1 MRAARL
7 FRLPSMNFRPWIA
20 CLLLSLPATH
30 VVADDKP
37 LFWEGEKLTVL
48 KVNGQ
53 AREQDLRR
61 YSQGTWS
68 GAAHLWWTGAKPGDS
83 LELALP
89 VAKEGV
95 YRLGA
100 GFTKAIDY
108 GMFDFAL
115 DGQALEG
122 PLDFYNNGVVHTGT
136 LSLGKALA
144 LAPGEH
150 LLRITVKGANPA
162 AKRGYML
169 GLDYILL
176 APGAEAD
183 VVTVAK
189 QFITSPSKSP
199 VSAPKRDISYNN
211 TEVVALSAAE
221 EQKRFQLAEGF
232 EMELVASE
240 ETGLPKPVMATFDDA
255 GRLWSV
261 TATMYPADKDEAIW
275 QQPGKDRIVVFDTP
289 TQRTPQKPRV
299 FADGLVLPMSV
310 LPRGRGAFV
319 AQGPEIFFIDDK
331 DGDGRADERRVL
343 LRGFG
348 TQDTHT
354 MPHQLTW
361 LPGGRVG
368 FSQGLLNSGRIT
380 DAAGRSLVFNRTL
393 VASINPDGTD
403 TRILSAGLNNIWC
416 WAQGRTGRVF
426 IHEANDLGYSVVPFE
441 EDSSYPAFAAM
452 KLHPSSPVHPPT
464 AQDLNLGGTGFCG
477 LVICDDQSGS
487 FPAPWHGLL
496 YIANPIL
503 GKVQAIAA
511 KLDER
516 GVWTFEKRG
525 DLLSCADPMFR
536 PVALT
541 FGPDGCLYITD
552 WYNRIISHNEIAR
565 DHPARDKERGRIW
578 RVRHRSQTAIT
589 ALDMTRVP
597 TAELPAHLKAD
608 RTWEMRAA
616 WHQIGE
622 RNAKELIPALSEIL
636 TDAKAGAD
644 TRIHALWSLE
654 ELGHFDAALWKVLLA
669 DESTDLRREAV
680 RAMSTLHVA
689 EDIAFELLQTLADE
703 RQWTVRYEI
712 LRFFRRAPGPVNPQ
726 HVAWLKRW
734 SREPAPKTEV
744 KGWNG
749 TYLAL
754 GGSYERAFQDFL
766 LSLSET
772 KSPAAQIA
780 ESKWDKVIAT
790 EPAPTAENLAATE
803 VRLNAVKKLLTT
815 ARADQGKP
823 LVEGLCL
830 ACHVIQGK
838 GTSLGPPLDGSSKRD
853 LDGLL
858 TSILAPDAAIEQ
870 VFRLYR
876 IETMTGEKIE
886 GFKKAE
892 TGKDITLLLMGG
904 SPQVIPISKV
914 KTAGYVAGKSVM
926 LPLAG
931 GFTDQQIADIA
942 AYLRTIE

>member
-1 MRAARL
+1 MNIRTLLARL
-7 FRLPSMNFRPWIA
+7 LLP
-20 CLLLSLPATH
+20 L
-30 VVADDKP
+30 VALRVAAEDKP
-37 LFWEGEKLTVL
+37 FFIEGEKLEVR
-48 KVNGQ
+48 KVSGQ
-53 AREQDLRR
+53 ARVQDLRR
-61 YSQGTWS
+61 YNQGTWS
-68 GAAHLWWTGAKPGDS
+68 GAAHLWWTGAKPGES

-89 VAKEGV
+89 VAKAGV

-108 GMFDFAL
+108 GVFDFAL
-115 DGQALEG
+115 DGQALAG
-122 PLDFYNNGVVHTGT
+122 PLDFYSNGVVHTGP
-136 LSLGKALA
+136 LSLGAAVQLSA
-144 LAPGEH
+144 GEH
-150 LLRITVKGANPA
+150 RLRITVKGANPA
-162 AKRGYML
+162 AKSGYML
-169 GLDYILL
+169 GLDYLVL

-183 VVTVAK
+183 VATVAK
-189 QFITSPSKSP
+189 QSV
-199 VSAPKRDISYNN
+199 VSQPKPAVPAVPATTIDISYNS

-221 EQKRFQLAEGF
+221 EQKRFHLAEGF

-240 ETGLPKPVMATFDDA
+240 ETGLPKPVMTTFDDA

-275 QQPGKDRIVVFDTP
+275 KQPGKDRIVVFDTP

-310 LPRGRGAFV
+310 LPHGRGAFV
-319 AQGPEIFFIDDK
+319 AQGPEIVFLDDK
-331 DGDGRADERRVL
+331 DGDGRADDRRVL

-354 MPHQLTW
+354 LPHQLTW
-361 LPGGRVG
+361 MPGGRVG

-380 DAAGRSLVFNRTL
+380 DASGRSFVFNRTL
-393 VASINPDGTD
+393 VASIKPDGTD

-416 WAQGRTGRVF
+416 WAHGRTGRVF
-426 IHEANDLGYSVVPFE
+426 FHEANDLGYSVVPFE
-441 EDSSYPAFAAM
+441 EDSSYPAFASM
-452 KLHPSSPVHPPT
+452 KLHPASPVHPPT
-464 AQDLNLGGTGFCG
+464 AQDLNLGGTGFSG
-477 LVICDDQSGS
+477 LVICDDKSGS

-511 KLDER
+511 SLDER

-578 RVRHRSQTAIT
+578 RVRHRSQAASTVP
-589 ALDMTRVP
+589 DMTRVP

-622 RNAKELIPALSEIL
+622 RKAAELIPALTGIL
-636 TDAKAGAD
+636 SDAKAGAD

-654 ELGHFDAALWKVLLA
+654 ELGHFDAALWKILFA
-669 DESTDLRREAV
+669 DASADVRREAV
-680 RAMSTLHVA
+680 RAMGTLNVA
-689 EDIAFELLQTLADE
+689 EDIAFDLLQPLSDE

-712 LRFFRRAPGPVNPQ
+712 LRFFRRAPGPVNPR
-726 HVAWLKRW
+726 HIAWLKRW
-734 SREPAPKTEV
+734 RSEPAPKNEI

-766 LSLSET
+766 LSLAET

-790 EPAPTAENLAATE
+790 EPPAGAEFQAKTE
-803 VRLNAVKKLLTT
+803 MRMSAVKKLLTT
-815 ARADQGKP
+815 AKAAQGRP
-823 LVEGLCL
+823 IVESLCL

-876 IETMTGEKIE
+876 IETTTGEKFE
-886 GFKKAE
+886 GFKKSE
-892 TGKDITLLLMGG
+892 TAKDITLLLMGG
-904 SPQVIPISKV
+904 APQVIPIGKI
-914 KTAGYVAGKSVM
+914 KTAGYFAGKSVM
-926 LPLAG
+926 LPLAE
-931 GFTDQQIADIA
+931 GFTDQQLADIA

>member
-1 MRAARL
+1 
-7 FRLPSMNFRPWIA
+7 
-20 CLLLSLPATH
+20 
-30 VVADDKP
+30 
-37 LFWEGEKLTVL
+37 
-48 KVNGQ
+48 
-53 AREQDLRR
+53 
-61 YSQGTWS
+61 
-68 GAAHLWWTGAKPGDS
+68 
-83 LELALP
+83 
-89 VAKEGV
+89 
-95 YRLGA
+95 
-100 GFTKAIDY
+100 
-108 GMFDFAL
+108 MFDFAL
-115 DGQALEG
+115 DGQPLAG

-136 LSLGKALA
+136 LPLGAAVPLSA
-144 LAPGEH
+144 GEH
-150 LLRITVKGANPA
+150 RLRITVKGANPA
-162 AKRGYML
+162 AKSGYML
-169 GLDYILL
+169 GLDYLVL
-176 APGAEAD
+176 AAGAEAD
-183 VVTVAK
+183 VVAVAK
-189 QFITSPSKSP
+189 SLVAPQAKPSDPK
-199 VSAPKRDISYNN
+199 PKRDLSYNS
-211 TEVVALSAAE
+211 EHVSAQTPEA
-221 EQKRFQLAEGF
+221 QRQSFQLAEGF
-232 EMELVASE
+232 ELDLVASE

-289 TQRTPQKPRV
+289 TARSPQTPRV
-299 FADGLVLPMSV
+299 FADGMVLPMSV
-310 LPRGRGAFV
+310 LPHGRGTFV
-319 AQGPEIFFIDDK
+319 AQGPEIVFLDDK
-331 DGDGRADERRVL
+331 DGDGRADDRRVL

-354 MPHQLTW
+354 LPHQLTW

-380 DAAGRSLVFNRTL
+380 DAAGRAFVFNRTL
-393 VASINPDGTD
+393 VASIKPDGTD
-403 TRILSAGLNNIWC
+403 TRILSAGLNNIWS
-416 WAQGRTGRVF
+416 WAPSRTGRVF

-441 EDSSYPAFAAM
+441 EDSSYPAFASM
-452 KLHPSSPVHPPT
+452 RLHPDSPLHPPT
-464 AQDLNLGGTGFCG
+464 AQDLNLGGTGFSG
-477 LVICDDQSGS
+477 LAICDDRSGS

-503 GKVQAIAA
+503 GKVQAISA

-578 RVRHRSQTAIT
+578 RVRHRSQTLAT
-589 ALDMTRVP
+589 VPDMTRVP
-597 TAELPAHLKAD
+597 TAELPAHLQAD

-622 RNAKELIPALSEIL
+622 RKATELIPALTQIL
-636 TDAKAGAD
+636 TDAKAGTD

-654 ELGHFDAALWKVLLA
+654 ELSHFDATLWKSLLTNA
-669 DESTDLRREAV
+669 STDLRREAV
-680 RAMSTLHVA
+680 RALSTLNVS
-689 EDIAFELLQTLADE
+689 EDIAFDLLQPLSDE
-703 RQWTVRYEI
+703 RQWTVRYEV
-712 LRFFRRAPGPVNPQ
+712 LRFFRRAAGPVNPR
-726 HVAWLKRW
+726 HIAWLKRW
-734 SREPAPKTEV
+734 SSEPAPKNEI

-754 GGSYERAFQDFL
+754 GGSYERTFQDFL
-766 LSLSET
+766 LSLAET

-790 EPAPTAENLAATE
+790 APAPSAEALAKVEA
-803 VRLNAVKKLLTT
+803 RLTSVKKLVTN
-815 ARADQGKP
+815 AKAEQGRP
-823 LVEGLCL
+823 IVESLCL
-830 ACHVIQGK
+830 ACHVIGGK
-838 GTSLGPPLDGSSKRD
+838 STSLGPPLDGSSKRD

-876 IETMTGEKIE
+876 IETTTGETFE

-892 TGKDITLLLMGG
+892 TPKDITLLLMGG
-904 SPQVIPISKV
+904 VPQVIPLGKIKA
-914 KTAGYVAGKSVM
+914 AGYVAGKSVM
-926 LPLAG
+926 LPLAE
-931 GFTDQQIADIA
+931 GFTDQQLADIA
-942 AYLRTIE
+942 AYLRTIQ